1 MKQLQSVG
9 SHFMKAGAVVA
20 IVALAGAL
28 QAADTRAGYAKVR
41 YVVGSP
47 MVAKGG
53 GAQWAPLEKDAIL
66 RTGDVIKTDDK
77 SHADIMLGYN
87 NGSFQLAP
95 GSELAFDKLQ
105 YTLSAFEV
113 VHDTQLNLKSGKIG
127 TAVRKMAPAS
137 KYEVKTTKGVAGV
150 RGTRAS
156 IAANGDTTVAE
167 GVVVQSLMM
176 PDNTAKTFTIKKGMT
191 LVAATGQ
198 LRDATP
204 EEIKWVDQIVADA
217 LTHGGYVVDQDP
229 LSRRFFQESQFE
241 PYLPPVSGA
250 EMPYEPPPSPY
261 RR

>member
-1 MKQLQSVG
+1 MGSQFVKVG
-9 SHFMKAGAVVA
+9 A
-20 IVALAGAL
+20 IMAMAALAGAL

-53 GAQWAPLEKDAIL
+53 GSQWQPLEKDSIL

-77 SHADIMLGYN
+77 SHVDVMLGYN
-87 NGSFQLAP
+87 NGSFQVAP
-95 GSELAFDKLQ
+95 SSELAFDKLQ

-113 VHDTQLNLKSGKIG
+113 THDTQLNLKSGKIG

-137 KYEVKTTKGVAGV
+137 KYEVKTTRGVAGV

-156 IAANGDTTVAE
+156 IAASGDTTVAE

-191 LVAATGQ
+191 LVAASGQ

-204 EEIKWVDQIVADA
+204 EEIKLVDQIVADA
-217 LTHGGYVVDQDP
+217 LTHGGFIADQDP
-229 LSRRFFQESQFE
+229 LSRRFFLESQFE
-241 PYLPPVSGA
+241 PYLPPVSTA
-250 EMPYEPPPSPY
+250 EQPYEPPVSP